1 MNTVK
6 ATTEPKVSKTDVIE
20 NMLAVAPV
28 ITVPLGKLVK
38 SDLNV
43 RKRDPKPEAI
53 AELADSIRAVGVL
66 QNLVVCKVKGGKHAV
81 VAGGR
86 RLLALQALREAGDVD
101 DTYPVPCKAVPLA
114 DAVVVSLTENGQRE
128 EMHPADQ
135 IAAFRAL
142 SEDGQSAAQ
151 IAGLLG
157 YSTRHVQKL
166 LKLAAM
172 HPNLLALL
180 AVDEINLDQL
190 QALASTDSPDRQ
202 MQAWEVGDEFYN
214 GRETAAL
221 RRRVLN
227 DEIPADGN
235 AALALVGLNVYEV
248 AGGEIRHDLFSDC
261 GFVTD
266 PLLLDMLTLQT
277 LENIAAQ
284 LAAHEGWAWSMGRID
299 AIRTWGDDREHY
311 SPLAQPTGELT
322 ELEQEAQTQR
332 GLRHDELIE
341 EGDST
346 ADPAE
351 ADARYKAAERIG
363 AEIDAVQERAN
374 IAAWDAQTK
383 ADTGVVVSFYRGELT
398 VQRGVVRLASKGDD
412 EREDN
417 TGSDNSDDTNT
428 SQQQATEPQNKGY
441 SAALLRSLTAERTL
455 AVQAA
460 LTGNPQVALALL
472 VHTLLIK
479 MTTPWAGSVLGASV
493 SQQRGTLLT
502 HAPASAETD
511 RAMTRLSEVEQG
523 WMARLPKGW
532 EQDFTVLIDWPMPTL
547 VDLLAF
553 CVSGGIDGLCEKTD
567 RNGRAGAQLEG
578 LEAALGFTLR
588 DWWVPTA
595 QNCFARLSKDQIG
608 DALVDA
614 DRLAQA
620 ASALKMKKADA
631 AVLAEAE
638 ISQTRW
644 VPPCLTPTVPA
655 TAMPSE
661 ADDSE
666 AA

>member
-6 ATTEPKVSKTDVIE
+6 ATTEKNTSKTDVIE
-20 NMLAVAPV
+20 NVLAVAPV

-43 RKRDPKPEAI
+43 RKRDPKPEAV
-53 AELADSIRAVGVL
+53 AELAASIRAVGVL
-66 QNLVVCKVKGGKHAV
+66 QNLVVCKVKGGKYAV

-86 RLLALQALREAGDVD
+86 RLLALQVLREAGDID

-128 EMHPADQ
+128 DMHPADQ

-166 LKLAAM
+166 LKLASM

-202 MQAWEVGDEFYN
+202 MQAWEVGDDFYN
-214 GRETAAL
+214 GREPAAL

-235 AALALVGLNVYEV
+235 AALALVGLNVYEA

-266 PLLLDMLTLQT
+266 PLLLDTLTLQA
-277 LENIAAQ
+277 LEAIAAQ
-284 LAAHEGWAWSMGRID
+284 LAAHEGWAWSMGRTG
-299 AIRTWGDDREHY
+299 AIITWGDDREHY
-311 SPLAQPTGELT
+311 SLLTQPTGVLT

-341 EGDST
+341 EGDAA

-351 ADARYKAAERIG
+351 AEACYKAAEHIG
-363 AEIDAVQERAN
+363 AEIDAVQARAN
-374 IAAWDAQTK
+374 IAAWDAQSK
-383 ADTGVVVSFYRGELT
+383 VDAGVVVSFCRGELT
-398 VQRGVVRLASKGDD
+398 VQRGVVRLMPEGGD
-412 EREDN
+412 ERADD
-417 TGSDNSDDTNT
+417 TGSDNGDDTHT
-428 SQQQATEPQNKGY
+428 SQQATEPQTKGY

-472 VHTLLIK
+472 VHTLLTK
-479 MTTPWAGSVLGASV
+479 MYTPWAGSVLGASV

-511 RAMTRLSEVEQG
+511 RAMTRLGEVEQG

-567 RNGRAGAQLEG
+567 RNGRAGAQLDG

-620 ASALKMKKADA
+620 ASALKMKKVDA
-631 AVLAEAE
+631 ALLAEGE

-644 VPPCLTPTVPA
+644 VPPCLTPYVPVTTTQPA
-655 TAMPSE
+655 S
-661 ADDSE
+661 DDSE

>member
-1 MNTVK
+1 
-6 ATTEPKVSKTDVIE
+6 
-20 NMLAVAPV
+20 
-28 ITVPLGKLVK
+28 
-38 SDLNV
+38 
-43 RKRDPKPEAI
+43 
-53 AELADSIRAVGVL
+53 
-66 QNLVVCKVKGGKHAV
+66 
-81 VAGGR
+81 
-86 RLLALQALREAGDVD
+86 
-101 DTYPVPCKAVPLA
+101 
-114 DAVVVSLTENGQRE
+114 
-128 EMHPADQ
+128 MHPADQ

-202 MQAWEVGDEFYN
+202 MQAWEVGDDFYN
-214 GRETAAL
+214 GREPAAL

-235 AALALVGLNVYEV
+235 AALALVGLNVYEA

-266 PLLLDMLTLQT
+266 PLLLDTLTLQT

-311 SPLAQPTGELT
+311 SLLAQPTGELT

-341 EGDST
+341 EGDAA

-351 ADARYKAAERIG
+351 ANARYKAAERIG
-363 AEIDAVQERAN
+363 AEIEAVQARAD
-374 IAAWDAQTK
+374 IAAWDGQSKVDA
-383 ADTGVVVSFYRGELT
+383 GVVVSFGRGELT
-398 VQRGVVRLASKGDD
+398 IQRGVVRLTPEGGD
-412 EREDN
+412 EREDDN
-417 TGSDNSDDTNT
+417 TGTETSSDTNAAE
-428 SQQQATEPQNKGY
+428 QPVPEPQTKGY

-472 VHTLLIK
+472 VHTLLTK
-479 MTTPWAGSVLGASV
+479 MYTPWAGSVLGASV

-532 EQDFTVLIDWPMPTL
+532 EQDFTVLVDWPMPTL

-553 CVSGGIDGLCEKTD
+553 CISGGIDGLCEKTD
-567 RNGRAGAQLEG
+567 RNGRAGAQLDG

-588 DWWVPTA
+588 DWWEPTA

-631 AVLAEAE
+631 ALLAEAE

-644 VPPCLTPTVPA
+644 VPPCLTPHVPVTTTQPA
-655 TAMPSE
+655 S
-661 ADDSE
+661 DDSE

>member
-1 MNTVK
+1 MSEIKNK
-6 ATTEPKVSKTDVIE
+6 PNNSVSKPKSDGVI
-20 NMLAVAPV
+20 LDALPV
-28 ITVPLGKLVK
+28 ITVPLATLVK

-53 AELADSIRAVGVL
+53 AELAASIRAVGVL
-66 QNLVVCKVKGGKHAV
+66 QNLVVCKVKGGKYAV

-86 RLLALQALREAGDVD
+86 RLLALQVLREAGDID

-128 EMHPADQ
+128 DMHPADQ

-166 LKLAAM
+166 LKLASM

-202 MQAWEVGDEFYN
+202 MQAWEVGDDFYN
-214 GRETAAL
+214 GREPAAL

-235 AALALVGLNVYEV
+235 AALALVGLNVYEA

-266 PLLLDMLTLQT
+266 PLLLDTLTLQL

-284 LAAHEGWAWSMGRID
+284 LAAHEGWAWSMGRTG
-299 AIRTWGDDREHY
+299 AIITWGDDREHY
-311 SPLAQPTGELT
+311 SLLAQPTGELT

-341 EGDST
+341 EGDCT

-363 AEIDAVQERAN
+363 AEINAVQERAN
-374 IAAWDAQTK
+374 IAAWDAQIK

-412 EREDN
+412 EREDD

-567 RNGRAGAQLEG
+567 RNGRAGAQLDG

-608 DALVDA
+608 DVLVDS

-631 AVLAEAE
+631 AILAEAE

-644 VPPCLTPTVPA
+644 VPPCLTPYVPVTTTQPA
-655 TAMPSE
+655 S
-661 ADDSE
+661 DDSE

>member
-1 MNTVK
+1 MNAVK
-6 ATTEPKVSKTDVIE
+6 ATTEPKSSKSEVIE
-20 NMLAVAPV
+20 NVLAVAPV

-53 AELADSIRAVGVL
+53 AELAASIRAVGVL

-86 RLLALQALREAGDVD
+86 RLLALQALREAGDID
-101 DTYPVPCKAVPLA
+101 DAYPVPCKAVPLS

-128 EMHPADQ
+128 DMHPADQ

-202 MQAWEVGDEFYN
+202 MQAWEVGDDFYN
-214 GRETAAL
+214 GREPAAL

-235 AALALVGLNVYEV
+235 AALALVGLNVYEA

-266 PLLLDMLTLQT
+266 PLLLDSLTLQA
-277 LENIAAQ
+277 LETIAAQ
-284 LAAHEGWAWSMGRID
+284 LAAHEGWAWSMGRAG
-299 AIRTWGDDREHY
+299 AIITWGDDREHY
-311 SPLAQPTGELT
+311 SMLEKPTGVLT

-341 EGDST
+341 EGDAA

-351 ADARYKAAERIG
+351 AEACYKAARRIEE
-363 AEIDAVQERAN
+363 EIRAVQARAN
-374 IAAWDAQTK
+374 IAAWDAQSK
-383 ADTGVVVSFYRGELT
+383 ADAGVVVSFCRGELT
-398 VQRGVVRLASKGDD
+398 VQRGVVRLMPEGDD
-412 EREDN
+412 EREDD

-428 SQQQATEPQNKGY
+428 SQQQATEPQTKGY

-511 RAMTRLSEVEQG
+511 RAMTRLGEVEQG

-532 EQDFTVLIDWPMPTL
+532 EQDFSVLIDWPMPTL

-567 RNGRAGAQLEG
+567 RNGRAGAQLDG

-608 DALVDA
+608 DVLVDA

-631 AVLAEAE
+631 AILAEAE

-644 VPPCLTPTVPA
+644 VPPCLTPYVPVTTTQPA
-655 TAMPSE
+655 S
-661 ADDSE
+661 DDSE

>member
-1 MNTVK
+1 M
-6 ATTEPKVSKTDVIE
+6 IE
-20 NMLAVAPV
+20 NVLAVAPV

-53 AELADSIRAVGVL
+53 AELAASIRAVGVL
-66 QNLVVCKVKGGKHAV
+66 QNLVVCKIRGGKYAV

-86 RLLALQALREAGDVD
+86 RLLALQALREAGDID

-128 EMHPADQ
+128 DMHPADQ

-202 MQAWEVGDEFYN
+202 MQAWEVGDDFYN
-214 GRETAAL
+214 GREPAAL

-235 AALALVGLNVYEV
+235 AALALVGLNVYEA
-248 AGGEIRHDLFSDC
+248 AGGEIRHDLFSDS

-266 PLLLDMLTLQT
+266 PLLLDTLTLQT

-322 ELEQEAQTQR
+322 ELEQETQTQR

-511 RAMTRLSEVEQG
+511 RAMTCLSEVEQG

-532 EQDFTVLIDWPMPTL
+532 EQDFSVLIDWPMPTL

-567 RNGRAGAQLEG
+567 RNGRAGAQLDG

>member
-1 MNTVK
+1 MNIK
-6 ATTEPKVSKTDVIE
+6 KVNTPSSKVQASTLE
-20 NMLAVAPV
+20 SLLSSTPV
-28 ITVPLGKLVK
+28 IGVPLAKLVK

-53 AELADSIRAVGVL
+53 AELAASILAVGVL
-66 QNLVVCKVKGGKHAV
+66 QNLVVCKVRGGKHAV

-86 RLLALQALREAGDVD
+86 RLLALQALREAGDID

-128 EMHPADQ
+128 DMHPADQ

-202 MQAWEVGDEFYN
+202 MQAWEVGDDFYN
-214 GRETAAL
+214 GREPAAL

-235 AALALVGLNVYEV
+235 AALALVGLSLYEA

-266 PLLLDMLTLQT
+266 PLLLDTLTLQA
-277 LENIAAQ
+277 LETIAAQ
-284 LAAHEGWAWSMGRID
+284 LAAHEGWAWSMGRAG
-299 AIRTWGDDREHY
+299 AIITWGDDREHY
-311 SPLAQPTGELT
+311 SMLEKPTGVLT

-341 EGDST
+341 EGDAA

-351 ADARYKAAERIG
+351 AEACYKAARRIEE
-363 AEIDAVQERAN
+363 EIRAVQARAN
-374 IAAWDAQTK
+374 IAAWDAQSK
-383 ADTGVVVSFYRGELT
+383 VDAGVVVSFCRGELT
-398 VQRGVVRLASKGDD
+398 VQRGVVRLMPEGGD
-412 EREDN
+412 ERADD
-417 TGSDNSDDTNT
+417 TGSDNGDDTHT
-428 SQQQATEPQNKGY
+428 SQQQATEPQTKGY

-479 MTTPWAGSVLGASV
+479 MTTPWAGSVLGARV

-511 RAMTRLSEVEQG
+511 RAMTRLGEEEQG

-567 RNGRAGAQLEG
+567 RNGRAGAQLDG

-644 VPPCLTPTVPA
+644 VPPCLTPYVPVTTTQPA
-655 TAMPSE
+655 S
-661 ADDSE
+661 DDSD

>member
-1 MNTVK
+1 MNTIK
-6 ATTEPKVSKTDVIE
+6 ATTGKSLSKSDVIE
-20 NMLAVAPV
+20 NVLAVAPV

-53 AELADSIRAVGVL
+53 AELAASIRAVGVL

-86 RLLALQALREAGDVD
+86 RLLALQALREAGDID

-128 EMHPADQ
+128 DMHPADQ

-166 LKLAAM
+166 LKLASM

-202 MQAWEVGDEFYN
+202 MQAWEVGDDFYN
-214 GRETAAL
+214 GREPAAL

-235 AALALVGLNVYEV
+235 AALALVGLNVYEA

-266 PLLLDMLTLQT
+266 PLLLDTLTLQA
-277 LENIAAQ
+277 LEAIAAQ
-284 LAAHEGWAWSMGRID
+284 LAAHEGWAWSMGRTG
-299 AIRTWGDDREHY
+299 AIITWGDDREHY
-311 SPLAQPTGELT
+311 SMLEKPTGVLT

-341 EGDST
+341 EGDAA

-351 ADARYKAAERIG
+351 AEACYKAAERIE
-363 AEIDAVQERAN
+363 AEISAVQARAN
-374 IAAWDAQTK
+374 IAAWDAQSK
-383 ADTGVVVSFYRGELT
+383 VDAGVVVSFCRGELT
-398 VQRGVVRLASKGDD
+398 VQRGVVRLASRGDD
-412 EREDN
+412 EREDD
-417 TGSDNSDDTNT
+417 TGSDNGDETNT
-428 SQQQATEPQNKGY
+428 AQQQATEPQNKGY

-472 VHTLLIK
+472 VHTLLTK
-479 MTTPWAGSVLGASV
+479 MYTPWAGSVLGASV

-511 RAMTRLSEVEQG
+511 RAMTRLGEVEQG

-553 CVSGGIDGLCEKTD
+553 CVSGGIDGLSEKTD
-567 RNGRAGAQLEG
+567 RNGRAGAQLDG

-631 AVLAEAE
+631 ALAGTPAPQRL
-638 ISQTRW
+638 SQ
-644 VPPCLTPTVPA
+644 
-655 TAMPSE
+655 
-661 ADDSE
+661 
-666 AA
+666 

>member
-1 MNTVK
+1 MSEIKNK
-6 ATTEPKVSKTDVIE
+6 PNNSVSKPKSDGVI
-20 NMLAVAPV
+20 LDALPV
-28 ITVPLGKLVK
+28 ITVPLAKLVK

-43 RKRDPKPEAI
+43 RKRDPKPETI
-53 AELADSIRAVGVL
+53 AELAASIRAVGVL
-66 QNLVVCKVKGGKHAV
+66 QNLVVCKVRGGKHAV

-86 RLLALQALREAGDVD
+86 RLLALQALREAGDID

-128 EMHPADQ
+128 DMHPADQ

-202 MQAWEVGDEFYN
+202 MQAWEVGDDFYN
-214 GRETAAL
+214 GREPAAL

-235 AALALVGLNVYEV
+235 AALALVGLNVYEA

-266 PLLLDMLTLQT
+266 PLLLDTLTLQL

-284 LAAHEGWAWSMGRID
+284 LAAHEGWAWSMGRAG
-299 AIRTWGDDREHY
+299 AIIAWGDDREHY
-311 SPLAQPTGELT
+311 RMLEKPTGVLT

-341 EGDST
+341 EGDAA

-351 ADARYKAAERIG
+351 AEACYKAARRIEE
-363 AEIDAVQERAN
+363 EISAVQARAN
-374 IAAWDAQTK
+374 IAAWDAQSK
-383 ADTGVVVSFYRGELT
+383 VDAGVVVSFCRGELT
-398 VQRGVVRLASKGDD
+398 VQRGVVRLASKGGD
-412 EREDN
+412 ERADDTGNDN
-417 TGSDNSDDTNT
+417 GDNTNT
-428 SQQQATEPQNKGY
+428 SQQATEPQTKGY

-511 RAMTRLSEVEQG
+511 RAMTRLGEVEQG

-567 RNGRAGAQLEG
+567 RNGRAGAQLDG

-631 AVLAEAE
+631 AILAEAE

-644 VPPCLTPTVPA
+644 VPPCLTPYVPVTSTQPA
-655 TAMPSE
+655 S
-661 ADDSE
+661 DDSD

>member
-1 MNTVK
+1 MNMIK

-53 AELADSIRAVGVL
+53 AELAASIRAVGVL
-66 QNLVVCKVKGGKHAV
+66 QNLVVCKVRGGKHAV
-81 VAGGR
+81 MAGGR
-86 RLLALQALREAGDVD
+86 RLLALQALREAGDID

-128 EMHPADQ
+128 DMHPADQ

-202 MQAWEVGDEFYN
+202 MQAWEVGDDFYN
-214 GRETAAL
+214 GREPAAL

-235 AALALVGLNVYEV
+235 AALALVGLSVYEA

-266 PLLLDMLTLQT
+266 PLLLDTLTLQL

-284 LAAHEGWAWSMGRID
+284 LAAHEGWAWSMGRTG
-299 AIRTWGDDREHY
+299 AIITWGDDREHY
-311 SPLAQPTGELT
+311 SMLEKTTGVLT

-341 EGDST
+341 EGDAA

-351 ADARYKAAERIG
+351 AEACYKAARRIEE
-363 AEIDAVQERAN
+363 EIRAVQARAN
-374 IAAWDAQTK
+374 IAAWDAQSK
-383 ADTGVVVSFYRGELT
+383 ADAGVVVSFCRGELT
-398 VQRGVVRLASKGDD
+398 VQRGVVRLMPEGGDESAD
-412 EREDN
+412 D
-417 TGSDNSDDTNT
+417 TGSDNGDDTHT
-428 SQQQATEPQNKGY
+428 SQQATEPQTKGY

-472 VHTLLIK
+472 VHTLLTK
-479 MTTPWAGSVLGASV
+479 MYTPWAGSVLGASV

-511 RAMTRLSEVEQG
+511 RAMTRLGEVEQG

-567 RNGRAGAQLEG
+567 RNGRAGAQLDG

-608 DALVDA
+608 DVLVDA

-631 AVLAEAE
+631 AILAEAE

-644 VPPCLTPTVPA
+644 VPPCLTPYVPVTTTQPA
-655 TAMPSE
+655 S
-661 ADDSE
+661 DDSE

>member
-6 ATTEPKVSKTDVIE
+6 ATTEKNTSKTDVIE
-20 NMLAVAPV
+20 NVLAVAPV

-53 AELADSIRAVGVL
+53 AELAASIRAVGVL

-86 RLLALQALREAGDVD
+86 RLLALQALREAGDID

-128 EMHPADQ
+128 DMHPADQ

-166 LKLAAM
+166 LKLASM

-202 MQAWEVGDEFYN
+202 MQAWEVGDDFYN
-214 GRETAAL
+214 GREPAAL

-235 AALALVGLNVYEV
+235 AALALVGLNVYEA

-266 PLLLDMLTLQT
+266 PLLLDTLTLQL

-341 EGDST
+341 EGDAA

-351 ADARYKAAERIG
+351 ADACYKAAERIE
-363 AEIDAVQERAN
+363 AEISAVQARAN
-374 IAAWDAQTK
+374 IAAWDAQSK
-383 ADTGVVVSFYRGELT
+383 ADAGVVVSFYRGELT
-398 VQRGVVRLASKGDD
+398 VQRGVVRLVAEEWD
-412 EREDN
+412 EREDD
-417 TGSDNSDDTNT
+417 TGSDNSGDTHT
-428 SQQQATEPQNKGY
+428 SQQQATEPQNKRY

-511 RAMTRLSEVEQG
+511 RAMTRFGEVEQG

-567 RNGRAGAQLEG
+567 RNGRAGAQLDG

-595 QNCFARLSKDQIG
+595 QNCFARFSKDQIG

-631 AVLAEAE
+631 ALLAEAE
-638 ISQTRW
+638 INQTRW
-644 VPPCLTPTVPA
+644 VPPCLTPYVPVTTTQPA
-655 TAMPSE
+655 S
-661 ADDSE
+661 DDSE

>member
-1 MNTVK
+1 MNAVK
-6 ATTEPKVSKTDVIE
+6 ATTEPKTSKSEVIE
-20 NMLAVAPV
+20 NVLAVAPV
-28 ITVPLGKLVK
+28 ITVPLGRLVK

-53 AELADSIRAVGVL
+53 AELAASIRAVGVL

-86 RLLALQALREAGDVD
+86 RLLALQALREAGDID
-101 DTYPVPCKAVPLA
+101 DTYLVPCKAVPLA

-128 EMHPADQ
+128 DMHPADQ

-202 MQAWEVGDEFYN
+202 MQAWEVGDDVYN
-214 GRETAAL
+214 GREPAAL

-235 AALALVGLNVYEV
+235 AALALVGLSVYEA

-266 PLLLDMLTLQT
+266 PLLLDTLTLQA
-277 LENIAAQ
+277 LEAIAAQ

-311 SPLAQPTGELT
+311 SMLEKPTGELT

-341 EGDST
+341 EGDAA

-351 ADARYKAAERIG
+351 AEACYKAARRIEE
-363 AEIDAVQERAN
+363 EIRAVQARAN
-374 IAAWDAQTK
+374 IAAWDAQSK
-383 ADTGVVVSFYRGELT
+383 VDAGVVVSFCRGELT
-398 VQRGVVRLASKGDD
+398 VQRGVVRLMPEGGD
-412 EREDN
+412 ERADD
-417 TGSDNSDDTNT
+417 TGSDNTNT
-428 SQQQATEPQNKGY
+428 SQQQATEPQTKGY

-472 VHTLLIK
+472 VHTLLTK

-511 RAMTRLSEVEQG
+511 RAMTRLGEVEQG

-547 VDLLAF
+547 VELLAF

-631 AVLAEAE
+631 ALLAEAE

-644 VPPCLTPTVPA
+644 VPPCLTPYVPVTTTQPA
-655 TAMPSE
+655 S
-661 ADDSE
+661 DDSD

>member
-6 ATTEPKVSKTDVIE
+6 TTTEKNTSKTDVIE
-20 NMLAVAPV
+20 NVLAVAPV

-43 RKRDPKPEAI
+43 RKRDPKPEAV
-53 AELADSIRAVGVL
+53 AELAASIRAVGVL
-66 QNLVVCKVKGGKHAV
+66 QNLVVCKVKGGKYAV

-86 RLLALQALREAGDVD
+86 RLLALQVLREAGDID

-128 EMHPADQ
+128 DMHPADQ

-166 LKLAAM
+166 LKLASM

-202 MQAWEVGDEFYN
+202 MQAWEVGDDFYN
-214 GRETAAL
+214 GREPAAL

-235 AALALVGLNVYEV
+235 AALALVGLNAYEA

-266 PLLLDMLTLQT
+266 PLLLDTLTLQT

-341 EGDST
+341 EGDAA
-346 ADPAE
+346 ADPAD
-351 ADARYKAAERIG
+351 ADARYKAAERIE
-363 AEIDAVQERAN
+363 AEISAVQERAN

-412 EREDN
+412 EREDD
-417 TGSDNSDDTNT
+417 TGSDNSDDTHT
-428 SQQQATEPQNKGY
+428 SQRATEPQTKGY

-460 LTGNPQVALALL
+460 LTCNPQVALALL
-472 VHTLLIK
+472 AHTLLIK

-502 HAPASAETD
+502 HAPASAGTD

-547 VDLLAF
+547 IDLLAF

-567 RNGRAGAQLEG
+567 RNGRAGAQLDG

-631 AVLAEAE
+631 ALLAEAE

-644 VPPCLTPTVPA
+644 VPPCLTPHVPVTTIQPA
-655 TAMPSE
+655 S
-661 ADDSE
+661 DDSE

>member
-6 ATTEPKVSKTDVIE
+6 ATTEKNTSKTDVIE
-20 NMLAVAPV
+20 NVLAVAPV

-53 AELADSIRAVGVL
+53 AELAASIRAVGVL
-66 QNLVVCKVKGGKHAV
+66 QNLVVCKIRGGKYAV

-86 RLLALQALREAGDVD
+86 RLLALQALREAGDID

-128 EMHPADQ
+128 DMHPADQ

-202 MQAWEVGDEFYN
+202 MQAWEVGDDFYN
-214 GRETAAL
+214 GREPAAL

-235 AALALVGLNVYEV
+235 AALALVGLNVYEA
-248 AGGEIRHDLFSDC
+248 AGGEIRHDLFSDS

-266 PLLLDMLTLQT
+266 PLLLDTLTLQT

-322 ELEQEAQTQR
+322 ELEQETQTQR

-511 RAMTRLSEVEQG
+511 RAMTCLSEVEQG

-532 EQDFTVLIDWPMPTL
+532 EQDFSVLIDWPMPTL

-567 RNGRAGAQLEG
+567 RNGRAGAQLDG

>member
-1 MNTVK
+1 M
-6 ATTEPKVSKTDVIE
+6 IE
-20 NMLAVAPV
+20 NVLAVAPV

-53 AELADSIRAVGVL
+53 AELAASIRAVGVL

-81 VAGGR
+81 VAGGGR
-86 RLLALQALREAGDVD
+86 WWPVVALQALREAGDID
-101 DTYPVPCKAVPLA
+101 DTYPVSCKAVPLA

-128 EMHPADQ
+128 DMHPADQ

-157 YSTRHVQKL
+157 YSTRYVQKL
-166 LKLAAM
+166 LKLGAM

-180 AVDEINLDQL
+180 AVDDINLDQL
-190 QALASTDSPDRQ
+190 QALASIDSPDRQ
-202 MQAWEVGDEFYN
+202 MQAWEVGDDFYN
-214 GRETAAL
+214 GREPATL

-235 AALALVGLNVYEV
+235 AALALVGPNVYEA

-261 GFVTD
+261 GFVTY
-266 PLLLDMLTLQT
+266 PLLLDTLTLQT

-299 AIRTWGDDREHY
+299 AIRTWEDDREHY
-311 SPLAQPTGELT
+311 SPLAQPIGELT

-332 GLRHDELIE
+332 GLRHNELIE
-341 EGDST
+341 EGDAA
-346 ADPAE
+346 ADPAD
-351 ADARYKAAERIG
+351 ADTLYKAAERIE
-363 AEIDAVQERAN
+363 AEISAVQARAN
-374 IAAWDAQTK
+374 IAAWDVQTK
-383 ADTGVVVSFYRGELT
+383 ADAGVVVSFYRGEQT
-398 VQRGVVRLASKGDD
+398 VQRCVVRLAA
-412 EREDN
+412 ED
-417 TGSDNSDDTNT
+417 DDTDSETRGDNNET
-428 SQQQATEPQNKGY
+428 PQQAPENQTKGY
-441 SAALLRSLTAERTL
+441 SAALLRSLTAEWTL

-472 VHTLLIK
+472 VHTLLTK
-479 MTTPWAGSVLGASV
+479 MHTPRAGSVLGASV

-502 HAPASAETD
+502 HATASAETD
-511 RAMTRLSEVEQG
+511 RAMTRLNEVEQN

-547 VDLLAF
+547 LDLLAF

-567 RNGRAGAQLEG
+567 RNVRAGAQLDG

-595 QNCFARLSKDQIG
+595 QNCLRGSAKTRFWTGLCGRVRNQAVSDISKCCE
-608 DALVDA
+608 
-614 DRLAQA
+614 
-620 ASALKMKKADA
+620 SA
-631 AVLAEAE
+631 
-638 ISQTRW
+638 
-644 VPPCLTPTVPA
+644 C
-655 TAMPSE
+655 
-661 ADDSE
+661 
-666 AA
+666 

>member
-1 MNTVK
+1 MNIK
-6 ATTEPKVSKTDVIE
+6 KVNTSSSKVQVPTLE
-20 NMLAVAPV
+20 SLLSSTPV
-28 ITVPLGKLVK
+28 IGVPLARLVK

-43 RKRDPKPEAI
+43 RKRDPKLEAI
-53 AELADSIRAVGVL
+53 AELAASIRAVGVL
-66 QNLVVCKVKGGKHAV
+66 QNLVVCKVRGGKHAV

-86 RLLALQALREAGDVD
+86 RLLALQALRDAGDID

-114 DAVVVSLTENGQRE
+114 DAVVVSLAENGQRE
-128 EMHPADQ
+128 DMHPADQ

-202 MQAWEVGDEFYN
+202 MQAWEVGDDFYN
-214 GRETAAL
+214 GREPAAL

-235 AALALVGLNVYEV
+235 AALALVGLSVYEA

-266 PLLLDMLTLQT
+266 PLLLDTLTLQL

-284 LAAHEGWAWSMGRID
+284 LAAHEGWAWSMGRTG
-299 AIRTWGDDREHY
+299 AIITWGDDREHY
-311 SPLAQPTGELT
+311 SMLEKPTGELT
-322 ELEQEAQTQR
+322 ELEQKAQRQR

-341 EGDST
+341 EGDAA
-346 ADPAE
+346 ADPVEAE
-351 ADARYKAAERIG
+351 ACYKAAERIG
-363 AEIDAVQERAN
+363 AEIDAVQARAN
-374 IAAWDAQTK
+374 IAAWDA
-383 ADTGVVVSFYRGELT
+383 
-398 VQRGVVRLASKGDD
+398 
-412 EREDN
+412 
-417 TGSDNSDDTNT
+417 
-428 SQQQATEPQNKGY
+428 QNKGY

-511 RAMTRLSEVEQG
+511 RAMTRLGEVEQG

-532 EQDFTVLIDWPMPTL
+532 EQDFTVLIDWPMPIL

-553 CVSGGIDGLCEKTD
+553 CVSSGIEGLSEKTD
-567 RNGRAGAQLEG
+567 RNGRAGAQLDG

-644 VPPCLTPTVPA
+644 VPPCLTPYVPVT
-655 TAMPSE
+655 TAQPAS
-661 ADDSE
+661 DDID

>member
-6 ATTEPKVSKTDVIE
+6 ATTEKNTSKTDVIE
-20 NMLAVAPV
+20 NVLAVAPV

-43 RKRDPKPEAI
+43 RKREPKPEAI
-53 AELADSIRAVGVL
+53 AELAASIRAVGVL

-86 RLLALQALREAGDVD
+86 RLLALQALREAGDID

-128 EMHPADQ
+128 DMHPADQ

-142 SEDGQSAAQ
+142 SENGQSAAQ

-202 MQAWEVGDEFYN
+202 MQAWEVGDDFYN
-214 GRETAAL
+214 GREPAAL

-235 AALALVGLNVYEV
+235 AALALVGLNVYEA
-248 AGGEIRHDLFSDC
+248 AGGEIRHDLFSDS

-266 PLLLDMLTLQT
+266 PLLLDTLTLQT

-311 SPLAQPTGELT
+311 SLLAQPTGVLT

-341 EGDST
+341 EGDAA
-346 ADPAE
+346 ADPAD

-363 AEIDAVQERAN
+363 AEIDAVQARAN
-374 IAAWDAQTK
+374 IVAWDAQTK
-383 ADTGVVVSFYRGELT
+383 TDTGVVVSFYRGELT

-412 EREDN
+412 EREDD

-472 VHTLLIK
+472 VHTLLTK

-567 RNGRAGAQLEG
+567 RNGRAGAQLDG

-608 DALVDA
+608 DVLVDA
-614 DRLAQA
+614 DRLAQG

-631 AVLAEAE
+631 ALLAEAE

-644 VPPCLTPTVPA
+644 VPPCLTPYVPVTSTQPA
-655 TAMPSE
+655 S
-661 ADDSE
+661 DDSE

>member
-1 MNTVK
+1 MQLLEYTMNAVK
-6 ATTEPKVSKTDVIE
+6 ATTEPKASKSEVIE
-20 NMLAVAPV
+20 NVLAVAPV

-53 AELADSIRAVGVL
+53 AELAASIRAVGVL
-66 QNLVVCKVKGGKHAV
+66 QNLVVCKVRGGKHAV

-86 RLLALQALREAGDVD
+86 RLLALQALREAGDID

-128 EMHPADQ
+128 DMHPADQ

-202 MQAWEVGDEFYN
+202 MQAWEVGDDFYN
-214 GRETAAL
+214 GREPAAL

-235 AALALVGLNVYEV
+235 AALALVGLSVYEA

-266 PLLLDMLTLQT
+266 PLLLDTLTLQA
-277 LENIAAQ
+277 LETIAAQ

-311 SPLAQPTGELT
+311 SLLAQPTGELT

-346 ADPAE
+346 ADPDD
-351 ADARYKAAERIG
+351 ADALYKAAERIG
-363 AEIDAVQERAN
+363 AEID
-374 IAAWDAQTK
+374 
-383 ADTGVVVSFYRGELT
+383 VV
-398 VQRGVVRLASKGDD
+398 A
-412 EREDN
+412 
-417 TGSDNSDDTNT
+417 
-428 SQQQATEPQNKGY
+428 
-441 SAALLRSLTAERTL
+441 
-455 AVQAA
+455 
-460 LTGNPQVALALL
+460 
-472 VHTLLIK
+472 H
-479 MTTPWAGSVLGASV
+479 
-493 SQQRGTLLT
+493 
-502 HAPASAETD
+502 
-511 RAMTRLSEVEQG
+511 
-523 WMARLPKGW
+523 
-532 EQDFTVLIDWPMPTL
+532 
-547 VDLLAF
+547 
-553 CVSGGIDGLCEKTD
+553 
-567 RNGRAGAQLEG
+567 
-578 LEAALGFTLR
+578 
-588 DWWVPTA
+588 
-595 QNCFARLSKDQIG
+595 
-608 DALVDA
+608 
-614 DRLAQA
+614 
-620 ASALKMKKADA
+620 
-631 AVLAEAE
+631 
-638 ISQTRW
+638 
-644 VPPCLTPTVPA
+644 
-655 TAMPSE
+655 
-661 ADDSE
+661 
-666 AA
+666 

>member
-1 MNTVK
+1 MNIK
-6 ATTEPKVSKTDVIE
+6 KVNTPSSKVQASTLE
-20 NMLAVAPV
+20 SLLSSTPV
-28 ITVPLGKLVK
+28 IGVPLAKLVK

-43 RKRDPKPEAI
+43 RKRDSKPEVI
-53 AELADSIRAVGVL
+53 AELAASIRAVGVL

-86 RLLALQALREAGDVD
+86 RLLALQALREAGDID
-101 DTYPVPCKAVPLA
+101 DTYLVPCKAVPLA
-114 DAVVVSLTENGQRE
+114 DAVVVSLTEN
-128 EMHPADQ
+128 
-135 IAAFRAL
+135 
-142 SEDGQSAAQ
+142 GQSAAQ

-202 MQAWEVGDEFYN
+202 MQAWEVGDDFYN
-214 GRETAAL
+214 GREPAAL

-235 AALALVGLNVYEV
+235 AALALVGLSVYEA

-266 PLLLDMLTLQT
+266 PLLLDSLTLQA
-277 LENIAAQ
+277 LEAIAAQ
-284 LAAHEGWAWSMGRID
+284 LAAHEGWAWSMGRTD

-311 SPLAQPTGELT
+311 SLLAQPTGELT
-322 ELEQEAQTQR
+322 ELEQKAQRQR

-341 EGDST
+341 EGDAA
-346 ADPAE
+346 ADPVEAE
-351 ADARYKAAERIG
+351 ACYKAARRIEE
-363 AEIDAVQERAN
+363 EIRAVQARAN
-374 IAAWDAQTK
+374 IATWDAQSK
-383 ADTGVVVSFYRGELT
+383 VDAGVVVSFCRGELT

-412 EREDN
+412 ERED
-417 TGSDNSDDTNT
+417 DTNT
-428 SQQQATEPQNKGY
+428 SQQATEPQTKGY

-472 VHTLLIK
+472 VHTLLTK
-479 MTTPWAGSVLGASV
+479 MYTPWAGSVLGASV

-511 RAMTRLSEVEQG
+511 RAMTRLGEVEQG

-553 CVSGGIDGLCEKTD
+553 CVGGGIDGLCEKTD
-567 RNGRAGAQLEG
+567 RNGRAGAQLDG
-578 LEAALGFTLR
+578 LEAALGFTLH

-631 AVLAEAE
+631 AILAEAE

-644 VPPCLTPTVPA
+644 VPPCLTPYVPVTTTQPA
-655 TAMPSE
+655 S
-661 ADDSE
+661 DDSD